1 MPVIF
6 KYPLSNAAT
15 QTVTLPT
22 NAELLSAHFQQN
34 QLCLW
39 ALIDPDAPDSAWQ
52 VRVLAT
58 GEPVPD
64 RGTLG
69 RFVGTAH
76 APDGTV
82 WHVFGQP
89 ESGHSSN
96 FPSVATVLIS
106 KATHD

>member
-6 KYPLSNAAT
+6 KYPLSSAAT
-15 QTVTLPT
+15 QPVTLPA

-39 ALIDPDAPDSAWQ
+39 ALVDPDAPDSAWQ
-52 VRVLAT
+52 VQVLAT

-64 RGTLG
+64 RGSLG

-89 ESGHSSN
+89 EPDVSSN
-96 FPSVATVLIS
+96 FPPVSTVLPS
-106 KATHD
+106 KDAHD